1 MQTNKQLEN
10 MSMNVASNR
19 DDLET
24 LKNERTNA
32 AKKLAGDTK
41 ALDDAIEVLKNA
53 PEPLPEPIPASPPPK
68 PEDVKEEE
76 KKDENHKKLGP
87 H

>member
-19 DDLET
+19 DDLDT
-24 LKNERTNA
+24 LKNQRDNA
-32 AKKLAGDTK
+32 ANKLAGDTK
-41 ALDDAIEVLKNA
+41 ALDDAIEILKNA

-68 PEDVKEEE
+68 PEDLKGDE
-76 KKDENHKKLGP
+76 KKDEHQKKLGP
-87 H
+87 L